1 MRKPSISRSKTVIC
15 QKKEEKSSPPKES
28 SKVSPNPYIDY
39 TKPFKLLDEED
50 ETPWDND
57 E

>member
-1 MRKPSISRSKTVIC
+1 VIC